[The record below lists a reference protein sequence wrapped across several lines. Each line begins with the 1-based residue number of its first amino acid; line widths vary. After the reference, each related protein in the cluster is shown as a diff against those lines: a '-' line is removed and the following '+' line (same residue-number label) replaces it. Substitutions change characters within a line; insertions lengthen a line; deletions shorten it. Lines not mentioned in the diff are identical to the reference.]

1 MPVPLRFT
9 PTDRLVYPETQ
20 AGGSPMTRAFAAS
33 LALSF
38 SLFAADTVRIDSGQI
53 SGATGTNPQVRVYK
67 GIPYAAPPVGDR
79 RWKAPQSPASWTG
92 IRDAKEFAPSC
103 IQTAYPQTS
112 PYYAPLGPI
121 NEDCLY
127 LNVWTA
133 AASPKE
139 RRPVMVWIH
148 GGGYTKGMGSTA
160 TYNGENFAKKG
171 VVLVTINYRL
181 GIFGFLAHPEL
192 TKESDVRSSGNYGLL
207 DMIAAL
213 QWVQRNIAAFGG
225 DPKRVT
231 IFGESAGSSAVN
243 FLMASPLAKGL
254 FHRVIGESGA
264 NFGRHVTLAEGE
276 RSGAK
281 LGTLAQLRAKSSDEL
296 LATQGSFRP
305 VVDGWFLPE
314 DVSAI
319 FAHGKQSDVPLIA
332 GYNHDETRV
341 LSPWPANAT
350 QATFLDQVHKRYG
363 ALADEF
369 LKLYPAGSEEQA
381 KEAHYES
388 SRDAGM
394 GWEMRTWVRAQG
406 KSGKAP
412 AYLYY
417 FTRIPP
423 SPMSDRLRA
432 YHAAE
437 IQYVFG
443 NLRAGRSWEDKDR
456 AVSDAMSSYW
466 VNFATTGN
474 PNGKGLAKW
483 PGYDAKS
490 DPLMEFGDK
499 IEVQHN
505 INKAGL
511 DFFDRFVTAQAG
523 ASGGT
528 R

>member
-1 MPVPLRFT
+1 
-9 PTDRLVYPETQ
+9 
-20 AGGSPMTRAFAAS
+20 MTRAFAAA

-38 SLFAADTVRIDSGQI
+38 SLFAADSVHTDGGLLSGT
-53 SGATGTNPQVRVYK
+53 TGTNPEVRVYK
-67 GIPYAAPPVGDR
+67 GIPYAAPPVGDL
-79 RWKAPQSPASWTG
+79 RWKAPKAPASWSG
-92 IRDAKEFAPSC
+92 VRDAKEFSPVC
-103 IQTAYPQTS
+103 WQTAYPETS
-112 PYYAPLGPI
+112 PYYSPLPPV

-133 AASPKE
+133 AKSDKE

-181 GIFGFLAHPEL
+181 GIFGFMAHPEL
-192 TKESDVRSSGNYGLL
+192 TKESDVHSSGNYGLL

-213 QWVQRNIAAFGG
+213 QWVQKNIAAFGG

-243 FLMASPLAKGL
+243 YLMASPLAKGL
-254 FHRVIGESGA
+254 FQRVIGESGA

-276 RSGAK
+276 QGGAK
-281 LGTLAQLRAKSSDEL
+281 LGTLGQLRAKSADEL
-296 LATQGSFRP
+296 VKVQGSFRP

-319 FAHGKQSDVPLIA
+319 FAHGKQSDVPLMA

-341 LSPWPANAT
+341 LAPWPANAT
-350 QATFLDQVHKRYG
+350 LQTYLDQTRKRYG
-363 ALADEF
+363 TFADEF
-369 LKLYPAGSEEQA
+369 LKIYPAASEEQA
-381 KEAHYES
+381 KESHYES

-394 GWEMRTWVRAQG
+394 GFEMRTWVRAQG

-417 FTRIPP
+417 FTRTPP
-423 SPMSDRLRA
+423 GPLAARLHA

-443 NLRAGRSWEDKDR
+443 NLRAGRPWEDADR
-456 AVSDAMSSYW
+456 KLSDAMISYW
-466 VNFATTGN
+466 ANFAATGN
-474 PNGKGLAKW
+474 PNGKGLEKW
-483 PGYDAKS
+483 LKYDAKI
-490 DPLMEFGDK
+490 DPLMNFGDK

-505 INKAGL
+505 VNKAGL
-511 DFFDRFVTAQAG
+511 DFFDRFTASQAG